1 MMKIDL
7 SGQWQVKLDA
17 EKQETMPQAYPET
30 MMLPGTTSAAGLGM
44 PNPAKETGC
53 LTDAYRFEGAAWFM
67 RTFTAGDWTGEQTM
81 LTLERTRKST
91 VYLDG
96 RPITATSCRLCTLAS
111 IPLSSVWIIPIIPR
125 AAGI

>member
-44 PNPAKETGC
+44 SNPAKETGC
-53 LTDAYRFEGAAWFM
+53 LTDAYRFEGAVWFM

-81 LTLERTRKST
+81 
-91 VYLDG
+91 
-96 RPITATSCRLCTLAS
+96 
-111 IPLSSVWIIPIIPR
+111 
-125 AAGI
+125 AAK

>member
-17 EKQETMPQAYPET
+17 EKQEIMPQAYPET
-30 MMLPGTTSAAGLGM
+30 MTLPGTTSAAGLGM

-81 LTLERTRKST
+81 LTLERTRKTT

-96 RPITATSCRLCTLAS
+96 WSPHRAS
-111 IPLSSVWIIPIIPR
+111 GEPLHAAPLLPAACARWRAYPCHPR
-125 AAGI
+125 G